1 MQMYQMSKKVMRQSK
16 KIPAQENASINKIAK
31 RMAVQMNLLPE
42 KNSRRKQLPKK
53 KLWVKHTN
61 CNFLLK
67 LYFFKMNKS
76 FCTNQRRIVKV

>member
-1 MQMYQMSKKVMRQSK
+1 MYQMSKKVMRQSK

-42 KNSRRKQLPKK
+42 KDSRRKQLRKK

-61 CNFLLK
+61 CNFLLT
-67 LYFFKMNKS
+67 L
-76 FCTNQRRIVKV
+76 